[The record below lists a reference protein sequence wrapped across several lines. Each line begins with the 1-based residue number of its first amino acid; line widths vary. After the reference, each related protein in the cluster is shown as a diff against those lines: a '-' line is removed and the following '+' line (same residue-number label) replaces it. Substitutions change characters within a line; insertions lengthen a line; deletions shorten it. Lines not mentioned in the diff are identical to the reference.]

1 MAELQPLAASVV
13 TARPAVRLDDV
24 SVQYRVPRAQGMT
37 FKAWAAGRAWR
48 QGYFSH
54 DALRGV
60 SLEIA
65 PGEALAVI
73 GANGSGKTTLLRVIA
88 RVMSPTSGR
97 VRVRGRVAPILDVV
111 GALHPELTGRENI
124 LLNGT
129 LLGLSRKATEARLE
143 RIVDFAEV
151 GPFIDAPTRTYSA
164 GMVARLGFAVAS
176 DTDADILVIDEAL
189 GVGDERFQR
198 KCAARIEA
206 ILAGG
211 STFILVSHD
220 MHTVRRLCS
229 RALWLDAGQVQ
240 ASGNADDVI
249 ASYVEAQR

>member
-1 MAELQPLAASVV
+1 MAEQQRTSPRAEA
-13 TARPAVRLDDV
+13 PGHAVRLDDV
-24 SVQYRVPRAQGMT
+24 AVQYLVPRTPGLSL
-37 FKAWAAGRAWR
+37 KAWATSGAWR
-48 QGYFSH
+48 QRHFMH
-54 DALRGV
+54 DALRNV
-60 SLEIA
+60 SIVVE

-97 VRVRGRVAPILDVV
+97 VRIRGRVAPILDVV

-124 LLNGT
+124 ILNST
-129 LLGLSRKATEARLE
+129 LLGLSRRHAEARLE

-151 GPFIDAPTRTYSA
+151 GSFIDAPMRTYSA
-164 GMVARLGFAVAS
+164 GMMARLGFAVVS

-189 GVGDERFQR
+189 GVGDERFQV
-198 KCAARIEA
+198 KCAARIDA
-206 ILAGG
+206 IRSEGTTL
-211 STFILVSHD
+211 ILVSHD

-240 ASGNADDVI
+240 ATGPGDDVV
-249 ASYVEAQR
+249 ARYLEAQR